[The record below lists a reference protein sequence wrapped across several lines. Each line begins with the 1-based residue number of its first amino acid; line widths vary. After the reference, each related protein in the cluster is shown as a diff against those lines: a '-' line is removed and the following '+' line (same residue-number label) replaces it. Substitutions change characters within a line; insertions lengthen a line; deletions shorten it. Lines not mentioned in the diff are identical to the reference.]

1 MLRIVEAAVSWV
13 VRLGHGA
20 SLTEKKTDIV
30 EMTVG
35 DCACIIDSTARGN
48 LSGGLPFSSVSP
60 FDLPASC
67 VSELRCTSTSWS
79 TVGGPRRSRSSWTR
93 FNSAP
98 PRSARR
104 WQRKT
109 SKSAEHTRRLVIY
122 QLRSAYTYMH
132 MRTHTH
138 ISGKSA
144 VVWFSKKPPPN
155 CSTQRV
161 CVCVCAYCTQGRE
174 QGVC

>member
-1 MLRIVEAAVSWV
+1 M
-13 VRLGHGA
+13 VRLGHDA
-20 SLTEKKTDIV
+20 SLTEKKTVIV

-98 PRSARR
+98 PHSARR

-109 SKSAEHTRRLVIY
+109 SKSAEYTCRLVIY

-138 ISGKSA
+138 THKWKICCCL
-144 VVWFSKKPPPN
+144 VLQNPPPN
-155 CSTQRV
+155 CSTQRECV
-161 CVCVCAYCTQGRE
+161 CVCVHVVHRGGSRVFASRAL
-174 QGVC
+174 V